1 MNEIQCNFC
10 NKILNDPVTFSCG
23 HSFCLVCVRQIF
35 RKDNICPT
43 CQKPFGRPFKVNE
56 KMKIR
61 IERFIEQQ
69 SLSAKTNE
77 SDECITNVQ
86 PNSSLLSLPEYT
98 ILEIMKVDIKCG
110 CLLAQTCKKLNELFN
125 RDSLWMDK
133 VLSINPHFK
142 HQIGASWKI
151 EYFWLSSRRNCY
163 IKGGI
168 NNYNVQ
174 TIFYS
179 ANQIHQVQ
187 VIDPSDILTVY
198 DNQYLYEINL
208 NNEINKIKLSG
219 FKSIS
224 KIQRRA
230 NKLLILDND
239 TFYKYNLLTQSII
252 CSYIPHNK
260 IITTLMNER
269 DFLITQHSILQM
281 NDDGTFTEAVF
292 PNMDI
297 VDAMFYNKNI
307 VLIGKEM
314 DKNCVHVIDTSGK
327 CIKVIEFDNP
337 ITLVDGWRMVDNNNQ
352 LIYINKSVVYCGNE
366 MWIPGEDNIKDN
378 ESYSTIKIKKRDYDI
393 VICIHSNFI
402 QINDQTFE
410 IDIETNDW
418 YVDELNERIILVDFN
433 QRKALV
439 VSFNDGVLFS
449 IILGSDSEIVRGI
462 IVNLFEYK
470 LYVIL
475 DKSVRVLQFGN

>member
-10 NKILNDPVTFSCG
+10 NKILIDPVTLSCG
-23 HSFCLVCVRQIF
+23 HSFCLVCLRQIF
-35 RKDNICPT
+35 KKDNICPS

-56 KMKIR
+56 EMKTR
-61 IERFIEQQ
+61 IQRLIDQQ
-69 SLSAKTNE
+69 SKSTLINE
-77 SDECITNVQ
+77 SNECIINIQ

-98 ILEIMKVDIKCG
+98 ILEIMKFDIKCG
-110 CLLAQTCKKLNELFN
+110 YLLALTCKKLNELFN
-125 RDSLWMDK
+125 RDSIWMDK

-142 HQIGASWKI
+142 HKIGASWKK
-151 EYFWLSSRRNCY
+151 EYFWLSSRRDCY

-179 ANQIHQVQ
+179 TNQIHLVQ
-187 VIDPSDILTVY
+187 VINPFDILTVY

-219 FKSIS
+219 FHSIS

-230 NKLLILDND
+230 NKLIILDND
-239 TFYKYNLLTQSII
+239 TFYKYDILTQSIL
-252 CSYIPHNK
+252 CSYTPHNK
-260 IITTLMNER
+260 IITTLMNEH
-269 DFLITQHSILQM
+269 DFLITKHSILQI
-281 NDDGTFTEAVF
+281 NDDGTFTEAIF

-314 DKNCVHVIDTSGK
+314 EKNCIHVIDTSGK
-327 CIKVIEFDNP
+327 CIKVFEFDDP
-337 ITLVDGWRMVDNNNQ
+337 ITLVNGWRMVDNNNQ
-352 LIYINKSVVYCGNE
+352 LIYINKSVVYCGNQ
-366 MWIPGEDNIKDN
+366 MWIPGEDTIKNN
-378 ESYSTIKIKKRDYDI
+378 ENYSTIKIKRMYHDI
-393 VICIHSNFI
+393 MICIHSNFI
-402 QINDQTFE
+402 QINDKTFG
-410 IDIETNDW
+410 IDIEPNDW
-418 YVDELNERIILVDFN
+418 YVDELNDRIILVDFN

-449 IILGSDSEIVRGI
+449 IILASNSEIVRGFI
-462 IVNLFEYK
+462 FNLFEYK

-475 DKSVRVLQFGN
+475 DKSVRVIQFGN